1 MSVTAI
7 DQRCGSPA
15 MQRLLLATVL
25 LAGSTAMPMPA
36 RADTCYKDE
45 TGRIITRRLPGS
57 VEVPCP
63 ADKLAAP
70 AAPYPAA
77 PAAEPGTS
85 APPAES
91 FERGPPPAASPIPLP
106 GLTDYV
112 EAVPMPDRWRI
123 VDALGY
129 QANLLDPYNRNPL
142 KADKPFHGDWF
153 FNASVLSDSSYD
165 YRNLVSSVGVAA
177 TERAGSNDVFGHTG
191 GYLLT
196 ENLATDFVLYEGDTT
211 FRPPDWQIRLT
222 PVFNYNYAAVD
233 EVGILNVDPRDGTTR
248 SDSFVGIQNA
258 FVEKHLRDVSERYDF
273 DSVRIGIQPFSTD
286 FRGFLFQDNQLGVR
300 FFGTRDNNIFQ
311 YNLAYFRRIE
321 KDTNSGLNDLSQP
334 LRHDD
339 IVVANLYWQ
348 DMPVAGFTSQATVV
362 YNHNTEGDSPHY
374 DANGFLVRPAQLGQ
388 EAARNYDVVYLGYN
402 GDGHFGRTNATVS
415 FYYATGHEQ
424 PGVFVSSNV
433 DISAA
438 FAALEISR
446 DFDWIRARLSLLYA
460 SGDKNPYD
468 TKATGF
474 DAIFENPQFAGGD
487 TSYWISQAVPLVGGG
502 GVTLTSGNGVLPDLR
517 SSKGEGQSNFENP
530 GLMLGGVGADLD
542 LLPTLRLAFNLN
554 SLYFADTA
562 VIAALRNQAFDD
574 RFIGEDAS
582 VALTYRPLM
591 SQNIVLRTAYARLF
605 TASGFDALF
614 PHMNPN
620 YFLLNA
626 ILAY

>member
-1 MSVTAI
+1 
-7 DQRCGSPA
+7 
-15 MQRLLLATVL
+15 VL
-25 LAGSTAMPMPA
+25 LAASAALPNLA
-36 RADTCYKDE
+36 QADTCYRDD
-45 TGRIITRRLPGS
+45 TGRIVNRRLPGS

-63 ADKLAAP
+63 TDKLALPPAPNP
-70 AAPYPAA
+70 AAPGSA
-77 PAAEPGTS
+77 PGTS
-85 APPAES
+85 AEQGTPAERAG
-91 FERGPPPAASPIPLP
+91 FDRGPPPAASPIPLP
-106 GLTDYV
+106 GLADYV
-112 EAVPMPDRWRI
+112 ESVPMPDRWRI
-123 VDALGY
+123 VDELGY
-129 QANLLDPYNRNPL
+129 KSNLLDPYDRNPL

-153 FNASVLSDSSYD
+153 FNVSVLSDSTYD
-165 YRNLVSSVGVAA
+165 YRNLVSAVGVAS

-191 GYLLT
+191 GYMLS
-196 ENLATDFVLYEGDTT
+196 ENLATDFVVYKGDTT
-211 FRPPDWQIRLT
+211 FRPPDWQFRFT
-222 PVFNYNYAAVD
+222 PVFNYNYASVD

-339 IVVANLYWQ
+339 IIVANLYWQ
-348 DMPVAGFTSQATVV
+348 DMPVAGFTSQGTVV

-374 DANGFLVRPAQLGQ
+374 DANGFLVRPAQLGL
-388 EAARNYDVVYLGYN
+388 EAPRNYDVVYLGYN
-402 GDGHFGRTNATVS
+402 GDGHFGRTNATAS
-415 FYYATGHEQ
+415 FYYVTGHEQ
-424 PGVFVSSNV
+424 PGVFVNSNV

-446 DFDWIRARLSLLYA
+446 DFDWVRARLSLLYA

-487 TSYWISQAVPLVGGG
+487 TSYWISQAVPLIGGG
-502 GVTLTSGNGVLPDLR
+502 GVTLTSGNGVLADLR
-517 SSKGEGQSNFENP
+517 SSKGEGQSNFDNP
-530 GLMLGGVGADLD
+530 GVMLAGIGADLD
-542 LLPTLRLAFNLN
+542 VLPTLRLAFNLN
-554 SLYFADTA
+554 SLYFAETA
-562 VIAALRNQAFDD
+562 VIAALRNQPFDD
-574 RFIGEDAS
+574 RHIGEDAS
-582 VALTYRPLM
+582 MALTYRLLM
-591 SQNIVLRTAYARLF
+591 SQNIVLRAAYARLF
-605 TASGFDALF
+605 TDSGFDALF